1 MTTKNKKKYCVAN
14 SLFQKSSNYQDSI
27 LFYCQK
33 QLPHLDTSFNF
44 AIIVSLV
51 SYGFE

>member
-1 MTTKNKKKYCVAN
+1 MTSKNKNKNFVAN
-14 SLFQKSSNYQDSI
+14 SLFEKSSNYQDSI

-44 AIIVSLV
+44 AIIVLLV